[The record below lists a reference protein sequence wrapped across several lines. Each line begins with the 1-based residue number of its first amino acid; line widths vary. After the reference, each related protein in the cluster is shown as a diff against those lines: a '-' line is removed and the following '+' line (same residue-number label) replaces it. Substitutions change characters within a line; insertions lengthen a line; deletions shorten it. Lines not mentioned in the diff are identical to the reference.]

1 MVGEEE
7 AKFKL
12 QTWAPQMM
20 LLSLYYL
27 LNPIVMIEKRSS
39 SKEFCQIISIWQVRK
54 IE

>member
-1 MVGEEE
+1 MAGEEE

-20 LLSLYYL
+20 LLSLMDYL

-39 SKEFCQIISIWQVRK
+39 SKEFCQIISI
-54 IE
+54 